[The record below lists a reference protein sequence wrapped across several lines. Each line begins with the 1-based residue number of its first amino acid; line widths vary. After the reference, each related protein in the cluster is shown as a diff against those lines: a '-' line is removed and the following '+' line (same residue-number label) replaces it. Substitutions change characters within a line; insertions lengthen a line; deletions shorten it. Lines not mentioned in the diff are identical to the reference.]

1 MLPISNFT
9 KEDAMN
15 YQTPS
20 PEVKQQFASNLLT
33 FNDNNKSLDI
43 EFDNRWDEISDYN
56 EDDVEEMLDDLN
68 SLHRAQFVN

>member
-1 MLPISNFT
+1 
-9 KEDAMN
+9 MN